1 MKTREIIVNA
11 KNGLHLRVAGEIV
24 KLAKTHECQ
33 LSLSCHGCKHANACS
48 IMQLLTL
55 DATKGTKLEIHADGP
70 DAEFL
75 FEKISDLLSDGAG
88 I

>member
-1 MKTREIIVNA
+1 MKTREIIVN
-11 KNGLHLRVAGEIV
+11 
-24 KLAKTHECQ
+24 
-33 LSLSCHGCKHANACS
+33 
-48 IMQLLTL
+48 
-55 DATKGTKLEIHADGP
+55 ATKGTKLEIHADGP